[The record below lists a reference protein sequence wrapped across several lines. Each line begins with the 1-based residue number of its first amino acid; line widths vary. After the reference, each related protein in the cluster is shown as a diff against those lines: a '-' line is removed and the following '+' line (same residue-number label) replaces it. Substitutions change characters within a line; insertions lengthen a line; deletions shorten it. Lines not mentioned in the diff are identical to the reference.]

1 MKHLNH
7 YLPMLLALLG
17 IWILSGCQK
26 TNIELDPPVSVQQDK
41 SDRPET
47 DLADLSKATLSE
59 AGPAD
64 TEPEEA
70 PVRMVFFHGTLYRDT
85 GRESTVDGRCG
96 VMDGE
101 ITATVGADETPT
113 VDGQSNFGTGYGIQ
127 YGSEDTI
134 EVYLDE
140 TWQIFA
146 AETAE

>member
-7 YLPMLLALLG
+7 YLPLLLALLG

-26 TNIELDPPVSVQQDK
+26 TNTELDPPVSVQQDN
-41 SDRPET
+41 SDRPEE
-47 DLADLSKATLSE
+47 DLPETDLSKAGS
-59 AGPAD
+59 AD
-64 TEPEEA
+64 TEPEET

-101 ITATVGADETPT
+101 ITSTVEADETPT

-127 YGSEDTI
+127 YGTEDTI

-146 AETAE
+146 AEHE